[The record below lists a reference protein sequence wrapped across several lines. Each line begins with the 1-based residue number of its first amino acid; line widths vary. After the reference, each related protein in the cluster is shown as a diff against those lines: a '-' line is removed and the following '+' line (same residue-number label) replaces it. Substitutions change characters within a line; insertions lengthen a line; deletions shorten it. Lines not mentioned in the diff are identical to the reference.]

1 MGSKE
6 ENLKNLEKFWPE
18 NAPNIS
24 QVPKYVNKY
33 KKEKIVIKCGGKVLI
48 DPDLF
53 NKFIEDIAILYR
65 LGITVVIVHG
75 GGPRIKIELAKLGIE
90 SQFIKGLRI
99 TDKQTMSVVEKVLIE
114 FNSEIIKKLRNKEC
128 KADGLNVSQNNI
140 FIVDQ
145 ESKDLGFVGRPK
157 KILNEKIE
165 NIVNQQ
171 QIPVISPMGKDEKGE
186 KYNINAD
193 TAAAAIAKSLK
204 SRRLLLMTDVAGVYD
219 ENKKLINEIK
229 PAEAKN
235 LIDKKIVE
243 GGMIPKLLNSID
255 AIENGVKGVVIIDGR
270 KLHSIL
276 YEIFSDE
283 GAGTLIRK

>member
-1 MGSKE
+1 MGSRE
-6 ENLKNLEKFWPE
+6 ENLENIKKFWPE

-53 NKFIEDIAILYR
+53 NKFIEDVAILYK

-75 GGPRIKIELAKLGIE
+75 GGPRIKMELAKLNIE
-90 SQFIKGLRI
+90 SQFIRGLRV
-99 TDKQTMSVVEKVLIE
+99 TDQQTMVVVEKALVE
-114 FNSEIIKKLRNKEC
+114 FNSEIIEKLKKKEC
-128 KADGLNVSQNNI
+128 KADGLNVSSNNI
-140 FIVDQ
+140 FIVKQ
-145 ESKDLGFVGRPK
+145 ENKNLGFVGKPQ
-157 KILNEKIE
+157 KILNEKIQHILDQE
-165 NIVNQQ
+165 
-171 QIPVISPMGKDEKGE
+171 QIPVISPMGKDEDGE

-219 ENKKLINEIK
+219 KNKKLINEIK
-229 PAEAKN
+229 PAEAKD
-235 LIDKKIVE
+235 LINKKIVE

>member
-75 GGPRIKIELAKLGIE
+75 GGPRIKIELAELGIE

-99 TDKQTMSVVEKVLIE
+99 TDKQTMGVVEKVLID
-114 FNSEIIKKLRNKEC
+114 FNSEIIKKLKNKEC

-140 FIVDQ
+140 FIVEQ
-145 ESKDLGFVGRPK
+145 ESKNLGFVGKPK

-165 NIVNQQ
+165 NIINQQ
-171 QIPVISPMGKDEKGE
+171 QIPIISPMGKDEKGE

>member
-1 MGSKE
+1 MGSRE
-6 ENLKNLEKFWPE
+6 EDLENLKKFWPE

-24 QVPKYVNKY
+24 LVPKYVNKY

-53 NKFIEDIAILYR
+53 NKFIEDISVLYK
-65 LGITVVIVHG
+65 LGLTIIIVHG
-75 GGPRIKIELAKLGIE
+75 GGPRIKIELAKLNIE
-90 SQFIKGLRI
+90 SRFIDGLRV
-99 TDKQTMSVVEKVLIE
+99 TNKQTMGVVEKALVD
-114 FNSEIIKKLRNKEC
+114 FNSEIIEKLKKKKC
-128 KADGLNVSQNNI
+128 KAAGLNVTQKNI
-140 FIVDQ
+140 FIVEQ
-145 ESKDLGFVGRPK
+145 ENVDLGFVGRPK
-157 KILNEKIE
+157 KVLNEKIQT
-165 NIVNQQ
+165 IMNQQ
-171 QIPVISPMGKDEKGE
+171 QIPIISPMGKDIKGE

-193 TAAAAIAKSLK
+193 TAAASIAKSLR

-219 ENKKLINEIK
+219 KNKELINEIK
-229 PAEAKN
+229 PAEAKD

-255 AIENGVKGVVIIDGR
+255 AVENGVKGVVIIDGR

-283 GAGTLIRK
+283 GSGTLIRK

>member
-1 MGSKE
+1 MGSRE
-6 ENLKNLEKFWPE
+6 EQLENLKKFWPE

-24 QVPKYVNKY
+24 QVPKYVSKY
-33 KKEKIVIKCGGKVLI
+33 KEEKIVIKCGGKVLI

-53 NKFIEDIAILYR
+53 NKFIEDVAILHK
-65 LGITVVIVHG
+65 LGLTVIIVHG
-75 GGPRIKIELAKLGIE
+75 GGPRIKKELAKLNIE
-90 SQFIKGLRI
+90 SQFINGLRV
-99 TDKQTMSVVEKVLIE
+99 TNKQTMEIVEKALVD
-114 FNSEIIKKLRNKEC
+114 FNSEIIEKLKKKEC
-128 KADGLNVSQNNI
+128 KAAGINVSQNNI
-140 FIVDQ
+140 FLVEQ
-145 ESKDLGFVGRPK
+145 ENISLGFVGRPK
-157 KILNEKIE
+157 KILNEKIQT
-165 NIVNQQ
+165 IIDQQ
-171 QIPVISPMGKDEKGE
+171 QIPIISPMGKNVEGE

-193 TAAAAIAKSLK
+193 TAAASIAKSLK

-219 ENKKLINEIK
+219 KNKKLINEIK

-243 GGMIPKLLNSID
+243 GGMIPKLLNAID

-283 GAGTLIRK
+283 GSGTLIRK

>member
-1 MGSKE
+1 MGSRE
-6 ENLKNLEKFWPE
+6 EDLKNLKKFWPE
-18 NAPNIS
+18 NAPDFS
-24 QVPKYVNKY
+24 QVPKYVSKY

-53 NKFIEDIAILYR
+53 NKFIEDIAILYK
-65 LGITVVIVHG
+65 LGLTVIIVHG
-75 GGPRIKIELAKLGIE
+75 GGPRIKMELAKLNIE
-90 SQFIKGLRI
+90 SQFINGLRV
-99 TDKQTMSVVEKVLIE
+99 TNKQTMEVVEKALVD
-114 FNSEIIKKLRNKEC
+114 FNSEIIKKLKQKEC
-128 KADGLNVSQNNI
+128 KADGINVNQSNI
-140 FIVDQ
+140 FIVEQ

-157 KILNEKIE
+157 KILNEKIQAIL
-165 NIVNQQ
+165 NKQ
-171 QIPVISPMGKDEKGE
+171 QIPVISPMGKDKENK

-204 SRRLLLMTDVAGVYD
+204 SRRLLLMTDVAGVYGK
-219 ENKKLINEIK
+219 NKELINEIK
-229 PAEAKN
+229 PAEAKD

-276 YEIFSDE
+276 CEIFSDE

>member
-1 MGSKE
+1 MVSSE

-18 NAPNIS
+18 NAPDIS
-24 QVPKYVNKY
+24 QVPKYINKY
-33 KKEKIVIKCGGKVLI
+33 IQEKIVIKCGGKVLI

-53 NKFIEDIAILYR
+53 NKFIEDIAILYK
-65 LGITVVIVHG
+65 LGITVIIVHG
-75 GGPRIKIELAKLGIE
+75 GGPRIKMELAKLNIE

-99 TDKQTMSVVEKVLIE
+99 TDRQTMRVVEKALVD
-114 FNSEIIKKLRNKEC
+114 FNSEIIEKLKKKEC
-128 KADGLNVSQNNI
+128 KTGGLNVSENNV
-140 FIVDQ
+140 FIVEQ

-157 KILNEKIE
+157 EIISKKIQDIIDKE
-165 NIVNQQ
+165 

-219 ENKKLINEIK
+219 QNKKLISEIK
-229 PAEAKN
+229 PADAKD

-276 YEIFSDE
+276 HEIFSDE
-283 GAGTLIRK
+283 GSGTLIRK

>member
-1 MGSKE
+1 MGSRAE
-6 ENLKNLEKFWPE
+6 SLKDLKKFWPE

-24 QVPKYVNKY
+24 QVPKYVSKY

-53 NKFIEDIAILYR
+53 NNFIEDVAVLYK

-75 GGPRIKIELAKLGIE
+75 GGPKIKTELAKLNIE
-90 SQFIKGLRI
+90 SQFIDGLRV
-99 TDKQTMSVVEKVLIE
+99 TNKQTMSVVEKALVD
-114 FNSEIIKKLRNKEC
+114 FNSEIIEKLKKKEC
-128 KADGLNVSQNNI
+128 KAAGLNVSQNNI
-140 FIVDQ
+140 FIVEQ
-145 ESKDLGFVGRPK
+145 ENKSLGFVGRPK
-157 KILNEKIE
+157 KILNEKIQV
-165 NIVNQQ
+165 IVDQQ
-171 QIPVISPMGKDEKGE
+171 QIPIISPMGKDTEGE

-193 TAAAAIAKSLK
+193 TAAASIAKSLR

-229 PAEAKN
+229 PAEAKD

-283 GAGTLIRK
+283 GSGTLIRR

>member
-1 MGSKE
+1 MGAREESL
-6 ENLKNLEKFWPE
+6 ENLKKFWPE
-18 NAPNIS
+18 NAPDIS
-24 QVPKYVNKY
+24 QIPKYVSKY
-33 KKEKIVIKCGGKVLI
+33 KEEKIVIKCGGKVLI

-53 NKFIEDIAILYR
+53 NKFIEDVAILYK
-65 LGITVVIVHG
+65 LGLTIIIVHG
-75 GGPRIKIELAKLGIE
+75 GGPKIKEELAKLNIE
-90 SQFIKGLRI
+90 SQFIKGLRV
-99 TDKQTMSVVEKVLIE
+99 TDKQTMKIVGKALVD
-114 FNSEIIKKLRNKEC
+114 FNSEIIEKLKKKEC
-128 KADGLNVSQNNI
+128 KADGLNVDQKNI
-140 FIVDQ
+140 FIVEQ
-145 ESKDLGFVGRPK
+145 ENKNLGFVGKPK
-157 KILNEKIE
+157 KILNEKIQS
-165 NIVNQQ
+165 IIDQQ

-193 TAAAAIAKSLK
+193 TAAAAVAKSLK
-204 SRRLLLMTDVAGVYD
+204 SRRLLLMTDVSGVYD
-219 ENKKLINEIK
+219 ENKKLINEIN

>member
-6 ENLKNLEKFWPE
+6 EYVENLKSFWPK
-18 NAPNIS
+18 NAPDIS

-33 KKEKIVIKCGGKVLI
+33 KKDEIVIKCGGKVLI

-53 NKFIEDIAILYR
+53 DKFIEDVSVLHK
-65 LGITVVIVHG
+65 LGLKIIIIHG
-75 GGPRIKIELAKLGIE
+75 GGPRIKTELAKLNIE
-90 SQFIKGLRI
+90 SEFINGLRV
-99 TDKQTMSVVEKVLIE
+99 TDEQTMKVVEKALVD
-114 FNSEIIKKLRNKEC
+114 FNSEIIEKLNKKNCNAE
-128 KADGLNVSQNNI
+128 GLNVSKNNVI
-140 FIVDQ
+140 IVEQ
-145 ESKDLGFVGRPK
+145 ENKNLGFVGKPK
-157 KILNEKIE
+157 KVFKEKIQAVIDK
-165 NIVNQQ
+165 NL
-171 QIPVISPMGKDEKGE
+171 IPVLSPMGKDDRDL

-193 TAAAAIAKSLK
+193 TAAAAVAKSLK
-204 SRRLLLMTDVAGVYD
+204 SRRLLLMTDVEGVYD

-229 PAEAKN
+229 PSDAKN
-235 LIDKKIVE
+235 LIDKKIVQ

-255 AIENGVKGVVIIDGR
+255 AVENGVRGVVIIDGR

>member
-1 MGSKE
+1 MGSRE
-6 ENLKNLEKFWPE
+6 EDLENLKKFWPE
-18 NAPNIS
+18 NAPDIS

-53 NKFIEDIAILYR
+53 NKFIEDVAILHK
-65 LGITVVIVHG
+65 LGLTIIIVHG
-75 GGPRIKIELAKLGIE
+75 GGPRIKIELAKLNIE
-90 SQFIKGLRI
+90 SQFINGLRV
-99 TDKQTMSVVEKVLIE
+99 TNKQTMGVVEKALVD
-114 FNSEIIKKLRNKEC
+114 FNSEIIEKLKKKEC
-128 KADGLNVSQNNI
+128 KAEGLNVTQNNI
-140 FIVDQ
+140 FVV
-145 ESKDLGFVGRPK
+145 ERENKELGFVGRPK
-157 KILNEKIE
+157 KVLNEKIQT
-165 NIVNQQ
+165 IVDQK
-171 QIPVISPMGKDEKGE
+171 QIPIISPMGKDVEGE

-193 TAAAAIAKSLK
+193 TAAASIAKSLK
-204 SRRLLLMTDVAGVYD
+204 SRRLLLMTDVTGVYD
-219 ENKKLINEIK
+219 KNKKLINEIK

-255 AIENGVKGVVIIDGR
+255 AVENGVKGVVIIDGR

-283 GAGTLIRK
+283 GSGTLIRK

>member
-1 MGSKE
+1 MSSGEKDL
-6 ENLKNLEKFWPE
+6 ENLKKIWPK

-24 QVPKYVNKY
+24 QVPKYINKY
-33 KKEKIVIKCGGKVLI
+33 KKERIVIKCGGKVLI
-48 DPDLF
+48 DSDLF
-53 NKFIEDIAILYR
+53 NKFIEDVAILYK
-65 LGITVVIVHG
+65 LGLTVIIVHG
-75 GGPRIKIELAKLGIE
+75 GGPRIKIELAKLNVE
-90 SQFIKGLRI
+90 SRFIDGLRV
-99 TDKQTMSVVEKVLIE
+99 TNEQTMRVVEKALVD
-114 FNSEIIKKLRNKEC
+114 FNSEIIEKLEKKKC

-140 FIVDQ
+140 FIVEQ
-145 ESKDLGFVGRPK
+145 ESKDLGFVGKPK
-157 KILNEKIE
+157 RILNEKIQA
-165 NIVNQQ
+165 IIDLQ
-171 QIPVISPMGKDEKGE
+171 QIPVISPMGKDEEGE

-219 ENKKLINEIK
+219 KNKKLINEIK
-229 PAEAKN
+229 PAEAKD
-235 LIDKKIVE
+235 LINKKIVE

-283 GAGTLIRK
+283 GSGTLIRK

>member
-1 MGSKE
+1 MGTKE
-6 ENLKNLEKFWPE
+6 EYLESLKSFWPK
-18 NAPNIS
+18 NAPDIS

-33 KKEKIVIKCGGKVLI
+33 QKEKIVIKCGGKVLI

-53 NKFIEDIAILYR
+53 DKFIEDISVLYK
-65 LGITVVIVHG
+65 LGLKVIIIHG
-75 GGPRIKIELAKLGIE
+75 GGPRIKKELAKLNIE
-90 SQFIKGLRI
+90 SEFINGLRV
-99 TDKQTMSVVEKVLIE
+99 TNKQTMEVVERALVD
-114 FNSEIIKKLRNKEC
+114 FNSEIIEKLEKKNC
-128 KADGLNVSQNNI
+128 KSKGLNVSTNNV
-140 FIVDQ
+140 IVVEQ
-145 ESKDLGFVGRPK
+145 ENKNLGFVGKPI
-157 KILNEKIE
+157 KIFNEKIYSAID
-165 NIVNQQ
+165 NNL
-171 QIPVISPMGKDEKGE
+171 IPVLSPMGKDKSEQ

-193 TAAAAIAKSLK
+193 TAAASVAKSLK
-204 SRRLLLMTDVAGVYD
+204 SRRLLLMTDVEGVYD

-229 PAEAKN
+229 PSDAKN
-235 LIDKKIVE
+235 LIDKKIVQ

>member
-1 MGSKE
+1 MGSRE
-6 ENLKNLEKFWPE
+6 ENLESLKKFWPKD
-18 NAPNIS
+18 APNIS

-33 KKEKIVIKCGGKVLI
+33 KKEIIVIKCGGKVLI

-53 NKFIEDIAILYR
+53 NKFIEDVAILYK

-75 GGPRIKIELAKLGIE
+75 GGPRIKIELAKLNIE
-90 SQFIKGLRI
+90 SQFIKGLRV
-99 TDKQTMSVVEKVLIE
+99 TDQQTMGVVEKALLD
-114 FNSEIIKKLRNKEC
+114 FNLEIIEKLKKKEC
-128 KADGLNVSQNNI
+128 KADGLNISQNNI
-140 FIVDQ
+140 FIVKQ
-145 ESKDLGFVGRPK
+145 ESKNLGFVGRPE
-157 KILNEKIE
+157 KILNEKIQ
-165 NIVNQQ
+165 NILDQQ
-171 QIPVISPMGKDEKGE
+171 KIPVISPMGKDEEGK

-219 ENKKLINEIK
+219 KNKKLINEIK
-229 PAEAKN
+229 PAEAKD
-235 LIDKKIVE
+235 LINKKIVE

>member
-6 ENLKNLEKFWPE
+6 KYLENLKTFWPE

-24 QVPKYVNKY
+24 QIPKYVNKY

-53 NKFIEDIAILYR
+53 DKFIEDIAILYK
-65 LGITVVIVHG
+65 LGLTIIIVHG
-75 GGPRIKIELAKLGIE
+75 GGPRIKIELAKLNIE
-90 SQFIKGLRI
+90 SQFINGLRV
-99 TDKQTMSVVEKVLIE
+99 TDKQTMVIVEKALTD
-114 FNSEIIKKLRNKEC
+114 FNSEIIGKLQKKNC
-128 KADGLNVSQNNI
+128 KAEGLNVSINNV
-140 FIVDQ
+140 FIV
-145 ESKDLGFVGRPK
+145 EKENKDLGFVGKPK
-157 KILNEKIE
+157 KILNDKIQTII
-165 NIVNQQ
+165 NKQL
-171 QIPVISPMGKDEKGE
+171 IPILSPMGKDDEGQ

-193 TAAAAIAKSLK
+193 TAAVAIAKSLK
-204 SRRLLLMTDVAGVYD
+204 SRRLLLMTDVEGVYD
-219 ENKKLINEIK
+219 KNKKLINEIK
-229 PAEAKN
+229 PTEARD
-235 LIDKKIVE
+235 LIDKKIVQ

-270 KLHSIL
+270 KLHSVL

>member
-6 ENLKNLEKFWPE
+6 EYVENLKSFWPK
-18 NAPNIS
+18 NAPDIS

-33 KKEKIVIKCGGKVLI
+33 KKEEIVIKCGGKVLI

-53 NKFIEDIAILYR
+53 DKFIEDVSVLHK
-65 LGITVVIVHG
+65 LGLKIVIIHG
-75 GGPRIKIELAKLGIE
+75 GGPRIKTELAKLNIE
-90 SQFIKGLRI
+90 SEFINGLRV
-99 TDKQTMSVVEKVLIE
+99 TDKQTMKIVEKALVD
-114 FNSEIIKKLRNKEC
+114 FNSEIIEKLNKKNCNAE
-128 KADGLNVSQNNI
+128 GLNVSKNNVI
-140 FIVDQ
+140 IVEQ
-145 ESKDLGFVGRPK
+145 ENKNLGFVGKPK
-157 KILNEKIE
+157 KVFKEKIQAVIDK
-165 NIVNQQ
+165 NL
-171 QIPVISPMGKDEKGE
+171 IPVLSPMGKDDKDL

-193 TAAAAIAKSLK
+193 TAAAAVAKSLK
-204 SRRLLLMTDVAGVYD
+204 SRRLLLMTDVEGVYD

-229 PAEAKN
+229 PSEAKN
-235 LIDKKIVE
+235 LIDKKIVQ

-255 AIENGVKGVVIIDGR
+255 AIENGVRGVVIIDGR

>member
-1 MGSKE
+1 MSSGEKDL
-6 ENLKNLEKFWPE
+6 ENLKKIWPK

-24 QVPKYVNKY
+24 QVPKYINKY
-33 KKEKIVIKCGGKVLI
+33 KKERIVIKCGGKVLI
-48 DPDLF
+48 DSDLF
-53 NKFIEDIAILYR
+53 NKFIEDVAILYK
-65 LGITVVIVHG
+65 LGLTVIIVHG
-75 GGPRIKIELAKLGIE
+75 GGPRIKIELAKLNVE
-90 SQFIKGLRI
+90 SRFIDGLRV
-99 TDKQTMSVVEKVLIE
+99 TNEQTMRVVEKALVD
-114 FNSEIIKKLRNKEC
+114 FNSEIIEKLEKKKCR
-128 KADGLNVSQNNI
+128 ADGLNVSQNNI
-140 FIVDQ
+140 FIVEQ
-145 ESKDLGFVGRPK
+145 ESKDLGFVGKPK
-157 KILNEKIE
+157 RILNEKIQA
-165 NIVNQQ
+165 IIDLQ
-171 QIPVISPMGKDEKGE
+171 QIPVISPMGKDEEGE

-219 ENKKLINEIK
+219 KNEKLINEIK
-229 PAEAKN
+229 PAEAKD

>member
-1 MGSKE
+1 MGSRE
-6 ENLKNLEKFWPE
+6 EGLENLKKFWPE
-18 NAPNIS
+18 NAPDIS
-24 QVPKYVNKY
+24 YVPKYVNKY

-53 NKFIEDIAILYR
+53 NKFIEDVAILYK
-65 LGITVVIVHG
+65 LGLTIIIVHG
-75 GGPRIKIELAKLGIE
+75 GGPRIKIELAKLNIE
-90 SQFIKGLRI
+90 SQFIDGLRV
-99 TDKQTMSVVEKVLIE
+99 TDKQTMEVVEKALVD
-114 FNSEIIKKLRNKEC
+114 FNSEIIEKLKKKEC
-128 KADGLNVSQNNI
+128 KACGLNVSQNNI
-140 FIVDQ
+140 FIVEQ
-145 ESKDLGFVGRPK
+145 ENKNLGFVGRPK
-157 KILNEKIE
+157 KILNEKIQ
-165 NIVNQQ
+165 NIVNQK
-171 QIPVISPMGKDEKGE
+171 QIPIISPMGKDSEDE

-193 TAAAAIAKSLK
+193 TAAAAVAKSLK